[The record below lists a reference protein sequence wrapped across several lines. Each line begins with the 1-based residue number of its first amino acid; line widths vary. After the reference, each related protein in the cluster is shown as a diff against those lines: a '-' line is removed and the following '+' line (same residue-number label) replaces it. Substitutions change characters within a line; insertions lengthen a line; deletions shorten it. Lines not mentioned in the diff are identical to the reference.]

1 MKKILALSLA
11 SCLMLTSCATFYGGG
26 AMGAGT
32 MGGALL
38 GGALGGLIG
47 GPRGHDIG
55 TIVGGLS
62 GLAAGTSIE
71 VARQKR
77 MESLQRL
84 GEYEQYEQ
92 EDRSRDFQHNRE
104 RRAVTQQPAE
114 VHYTPISVRNVQL
127 VDQNDDRAF
136 NRNETCTLIFEIR
149 NNSPEV
155 VRNIQLEVVELEDND
170 HIKNPPLPPIKILKP
185 KQVLRYT
192 AQIYADNRLKEGTA
206 RFAILAS
213 IDGGAPLNLVEFTA
227 PTKK

>member
-1 MKKILALSLA
+1 MKKILTLSLA
-11 SCLMLTSCATFYGGG
+11 SCLMLTSCGTFYGG
-26 AMGAGT
+26 AMGSGT
-32 MGGALL
+32 VGGALL
-38 GGALGGLIG
+38 GGAIGGLIG

-77 MESLQRL
+77 MQSPQR
-84 GEYEQYEQ
+84 YEEDEQ
-92 EDRSRDFQHNRE
+92 EVRTSSREFQRNRDRRVLN
-104 RRAVTQQPAE
+104 QQS
-114 VHYTPISVRNVQL
+114 HYTPISVRNVQL

-136 NRNETCTLIFEIR
+136 NRNEICTLIFEVR
-149 NNSPEV
+149 NNSSEV
-155 VRNIQLEVVELEDND
+155 VRNIQLEVVELEDNN
-170 HIKNPPLPPIKILKP
+170 HIKNPPLPPIEVMKP

-213 IDGGAPLNLVEFTA
+213 IDGGTPLSLVEFTA